1 MSGTMIAQAVP
12 VLVSPIL
19 TRQYSPAELGNLAL
33 FVSVINVAGTV
44 IAGRYEMAILSP
56 KSNREAAFI
65 FNTAVWLAAMASL
78 LLYIPFVVAETF
90 QFTNLLGSNMLFLL
104 LPFSIFLFGYFNINN
119 YLAIRNQDFRL
130 VSSSRVIQS
139 LSTALLQ
146 VAFGLAAFLRSGLI
160 TAYLIGQSAS
170 SLYIGYRQKN
180 RGHAIGIKYKIFTN
194 TFRRYK
200 DYAFINAPST
210 LMDSISIFA
219 PIFFI
224 KAGYSADELGY
235 YSLAQ
240 RLITLPTVLVGQ
252 AIAQVFLQRITSLNG
267 DRKLIREELFKTLK
281 WLGLI
286 AIVGALGIYFLSPF
300 LFATVFGAKWK
311 LSGELASIMSV
322 SFFIRLIVNPV
333 SSVFIAT
340 QELKK
345 LAAWQ
350 TGYFLLIVL
359 ISFIGIRFL
368 SIESLVVAYA
378 AFDCFIYGTC
388 LWIIFK
394 ILK

>member
-1 MSGTMIAQAVP
+1 M
-12 VLVSPIL
+12 
-19 TRQYSPAELGNLAL
+19 
-33 FVSVINVAGTV
+33 
-44 IAGRYEMAILSP
+44 
-56 KSNREAAFI
+56 
-65 FNTAVWLAAMASL
+65 
-78 LLYIPFVVAETF
+78 
-90 QFTNLLGSNMLFLL
+90 
-104 LPFSIFLFGYFNINN
+104 
-119 YLAIRNQDFRL
+119 
-130 VSSSRVIQS
+130 
-139 LSTALLQ
+139 
-146 VAFGLAAFLRSGLI
+146 
-160 TAYLIGQSAS
+160 
-170 SLYIGYRQKN
+170 
-180 RGHAIGIKYKIFTN
+180 
-194 TFRRYK
+194 
-200 DYAFINAPST
+200 PS
-210 LMDSISIFA
+210 
-219 PIFFI
+219 
-224 KAGYSADELGY
+224 
-235 YSLAQ
+235 
-240 RLITLPTVLVGQ
+240 VLVGQ

-267 DRKLIREELFKTLK
+267 DRKLIREELFKTLQ

-300 LFATVFGAKWK
+300 LFATIFGAKWK